1 LAATLVEARPPARL
15 RRLRLAHVPLVLLV
29 HRASP
34 VQSAGELWALEKI
47 AEPLIGL
54 PATTILTRN
63 FQSGLKQKG
72 VRWPQT
78 IEAASIDL
86 ITRYVANGDG
96 FGVNIGIDSVIKHRD
111 VRALP
116 LPGFAPVTMGLL
128 WRADPSPMLRA
139 LIEEVQRYSRETWPT
154 QFVEEDI
161 P

>member
-1 LAATLVEARPPARL
+1 
-15 RRLRLAHVPLVLLV
+15 
-29 HRASP
+29 
-34 VQSAGELWALEKI
+34 
-47 AEPLIGL
+47 
-54 PATTILTRN
+54 
-63 FQSGLKQKG
+63 
-72 VRWPQT
+72 
-78 IEAASIDL
+78 
-86 ITRYVANGDG
+86 
-96 FGVNIGIDSVIKHRD
+96 VIKHRE